1 MDKNE
6 KNECYKYSRIAKV
19 HGGRKIRNSEFNQ
32 KKSESD
38 ELWKTPEAG
47 ADCWSDGADRLVN
60 SHDKVAWAI

>member
-38 ELWKTPEAG
+38 EL
-47 ADCWSDGADRLVN
+47 
-60 SHDKVAWAI
+60 